1 MRKKILG
8 RAVMAVVAVA
18 AAWNINQSENEI
30 KLSDLA
36 LDNVE
41 ALASGE
47 GGSGYCSYSGGRMYY
62 QIFRWDIHLHTGTL
76 ELKFNQRRVCQNEK
90 NHNGIQSVNQWNA
103 DVFSLIFNLYFID
116 SRYLEQEENV
126 FNPLIWHALLKKSVS

>member
-8 RAVMAVVAVA
+8 IAVMAVVAVA

-41 ALASGE
+41 ALADRKSTRLN
-47 GGSGYCSYSGGRMYY
+47 SSHNVISRMP
-62 QIFRWDIHLHTGTL
+62 
-76 ELKFNQRRVCQNEK
+76 
-90 NHNGIQSVNQWNA
+90 SSA
-103 DVFSLIFNLYFID
+103 
-116 SRYLEQEENV
+116 
-126 FNPLIWHALLKKSVS
+126 

>member
-8 RAVMAVVAVA
+8 IVVMAVVAVA
-18 AAWNINQSENEI
+18 AAWNINQNENEI

-47 GGSGYCSYSGGRMYY
+47 GIDQYGHKLVNNCCKAYQPREYRCSS
-62 QIFRWDIHLHTGTL
+62 
-76 ELKFNQRRVCQNEK
+76 
-90 NHNGIQSVNQWNA
+90 
-103 DVFSLIFNLYFID
+103 
-116 SRYLEQEENV
+116 
-126 FNPLIWHALLKKSVS
+126 IWPDC

>member
-8 RAVMAVVAVA
+8 IAVMAVVAVA
-18 AAWNINQSENEI
+18 AAWNINQSEI

-47 GGSGYCSYSGGRMYY
+47 GGSGYCSYSGGGCIIKYSDGTSTY
-62 QIFRWDIHLHTGTL
+62 IPGRW
-76 ELKFNQRRVCQNEK
+76 N
-90 NHNGIQSVNQWNA
+90 
-103 DVFSLIFNLYFID
+103 
-116 SRYLEQEENV
+116 
-126 FNPLIWHALLKKSVS
+126 

>member
-8 RAVMAVVAVA
+8 IAVMAVVAVA

-47 GGSGYCSYSGGRMYY
+47 GGSGYCKIGRA
-62 QIFRWDIHLHTGTL
+62 H
-76 ELKFNQRRVCQNEK
+76 V
-90 NHNGIQSVNQWNA
+90 
-103 DVFSLIFNLYFID
+103 
-116 SRYLEQEENV
+116 
-126 FNPLIWHALLKKSVS
+126 

>member
-8 RAVMAVVAVA
+8 IAVMAVVAVA

-41 ALASGE
+41 ELARGE
-47 GGSGYCSYSGGRMYY
+47 GGSGNCSYSGGGC
-62 QIFRWDIHLHTGTL
+62 I
-76 ELKFNQRRVCQNEK
+76 
-90 NHNGIQSVNQWNA
+90 IQ
-103 DVFSLIFNLYFID
+103 
-116 SRYLEQEENV
+116 
-126 FNPLIWHALLKKSVS
+126 

>member
-8 RAVMAVVAVA
+8 IAVMAVVAVA

-41 ALASGE
+41 ALAT
-47 GGSGYCSYSGGRMYY
+47 GGGCIIKYSDGTSTYIPGR
-62 QIFRWDIHLHTGTL
+62 
-76 ELKFNQRRVCQNEK
+76 
-90 NHNGIQSVNQWNA
+90 WN
-103 DVFSLIFNLYFID
+103 
-116 SRYLEQEENV
+116 
-126 FNPLIWHALLKKSVS
+126 

>member
-8 RAVMAVVAVA
+8 IAVMAVVAVA

-47 GGSGYCSYSGGRMYY
+47 EVEA
-62 QIFRWDIHLHTGTL
+62 DIAVTLGEDVLSNIPMGHPLTYRDVGT
-76 ELKFNQRRVCQNEK
+76 K
-90 NHNGIQSVNQWNA
+90 I
-103 DVFSLIFNLYFID
+103 
-116 SRYLEQEENV
+116 
-126 FNPLIWHALLKKSVS
+126 

>member
-8 RAVMAVVAVA
+8 IAVMAVVAVA

-41 ALASGE
+41 ALARGE
-47 GGSGYCSYSGGRMYY
+47 DVLSNIPMGHPLTYR
-62 QIFRWDIHLHTGTL
+62 DVGT
-76 ELKFNQRRVCQNEK
+76 K
-90 NHNGIQSVNQWNA
+90 I
-103 DVFSLIFNLYFID
+103 
-116 SRYLEQEENV
+116 
-126 FNPLIWHALLKKSVS
+126 

>member
-8 RAVMAVVAVA
+8 IAVMAVVAVA

-41 ALASGE
+41 ALASVEADIAVTLGE
-47 GGSGYCSYSGGRMYY
+47 DVLSNIPMGHPLTYR
-62 QIFRWDIHLHTGTL
+62 DVGT
-76 ELKFNQRRVCQNEK
+76 K
-90 NHNGIQSVNQWNA
+90 I
-103 DVFSLIFNLYFID
+103 
-116 SRYLEQEENV
+116 
-126 FNPLIWHALLKKSVS
+126 

>member
-8 RAVMAVVAVA
+8 IAVMAVVAVA

-41 ALASGE
+41 ALASGKVE
-47 GGSGYCSYSGGRMYY
+47 A
-62 QIFRWDIHLHTGTL
+62 DIAVTLGEDVLSNIPMGHPLTYRDVGT
-76 ELKFNQRRVCQNEK
+76 K
-90 NHNGIQSVNQWNA
+90 I
-103 DVFSLIFNLYFID
+103 
-116 SRYLEQEENV
+116 
-126 FNPLIWHALLKKSVS
+126 

>member
-8 RAVMAVVAVA
+8 IAVMAVVAVA

-47 GGSGYCSYSGGRMYY
+47 GGSGYCSYSEDVLSNIPMGHPLTYR
-62 QIFRWDIHLHTGTL
+62 DVGT
-76 ELKFNQRRVCQNEK
+76 K
-90 NHNGIQSVNQWNA
+90 I
-103 DVFSLIFNLYFID
+103 
-116 SRYLEQEENV
+116 
-126 FNPLIWHALLKKSVS
+126 

>member
-1 MRKKILG
+1 LQLL
-8 RAVMAVVAVA
+8 
-18 AAWNINQSENEI
+18 W
-30 KLSDLA
+30 
-36 LDNVE
+36 
-41 ALASGE
+41 
-47 GGSGYCSYSGGRMYY
+47 GRMYY

>member
-8 RAVMAVVAVA
+8 IAVMAVVAVA
-18 AAWNINQSENEI
+18 AAWNINQI

-47 GGSGYCSYSGGRMYY
+47 GGSGYCSYSGGGCIIKYSDGTSTY
-62 QIFRWDIHLHTGTL
+62 IPGRW
-76 ELKFNQRRVCQNEK
+76 N
-90 NHNGIQSVNQWNA
+90 
-103 DVFSLIFNLYFID
+103 
-116 SRYLEQEENV
+116 
-126 FNPLIWHALLKKSVS
+126 

>member
-8 RAVMAVVAVA
+8 IAVMAGVGGAGGR
-18 AAWNINQSENEI
+18 NINPRGKGDNQSENEI

-47 GGSGYCSYSGGRMYY
+47 GGSGYCSYSGGGCIIKYSDGTSTY
-62 QIFRWDIHLHTGTL
+62 IPGRW
-76 ELKFNQRRVCQNEK
+76 N
-90 NHNGIQSVNQWNA
+90 
-103 DVFSLIFNLYFID
+103 
-116 SRYLEQEENV
+116 
-126 FNPLIWHALLKKSVS
+126 

>member
-8 RAVMAVVAVA
+8 IAVMAVVAVA

-47 GGSGYCSYSGGRMYY
+47 VGLSNIPMGHPLTYR
-62 QIFRWDIHLHTGTL
+62 DVGT
-76 ELKFNQRRVCQNEK
+76 K
-90 NHNGIQSVNQWNA
+90 I
-103 DVFSLIFNLYFID
+103 
-116 SRYLEQEENV
+116 
-126 FNPLIWHALLKKSVS
+126 

>member
-8 RAVMAVVAVA
+8 IAVMAVVAVA

-47 GGSGYCSYSGGRMYY
+47 GGSGYCSYSGG
-62 QIFRWDIHLHTGTL
+62 FPCCNKLFAGFP
-76 ELKFNQRRVCQNEK
+76 E
-90 NHNGIQSVNQWNA
+90 
-103 DVFSLIFNLYFID
+103 NLF
-116 SRYLEQEENV
+116 QK
-126 FNPLIWHALLKKSVS
+126 PP

>member
-8 RAVMAVVAVA
+8 IAVMAVVAVA

-30 KLSDLA
+30 KLSDVAQL
-36 LDNVE
+36 LW
-41 ALASGE
+41 
-47 GGSGYCSYSGGRMYY
+47 GRMYY

-126 FNPLIWHALLKKSVS
+126 FNPLIWHALLKKSES